1 MQRRDFLR
9 LGLGAALLP
18 GLGAAARGQALPSPP
33 AASLVPSAIE
43 SLGPER
49 LLGRVVAAADLIPAG
64 TTLVSNRDALPEER
78 VRARLDAGLAALLGP
93 DPWPQLAGPKDTVA
107 IKVNGLGAPLLSPRP
122 ELVRAI
128 VAGVRSAGVPADRVI
143 VWDRSTR
150 ELERCGFPLQTAAG
164 ALRAYGTDAL
174 RGGGYTTELE
184 SYGAVGSFVTRIVAE
199 YASVLI
205 NVGVLKDHDL
215 AGVSAGMKNLYGAIH
230 NPNRYHDHGCDP
242 HVAHVAALPSLRRRL
257 KLTVIDA
264 VLGQAQGGPAYVANW
279 IWPCDRILLACDPVA
294 CDTIAWDWIEKR
306 RAVAGLPSL
315 TEAQRAPSW
324 IETAARLGLGR
335 NRAVRIEEV

>member
-18 GLGAAARGQALPSPP
+18 GVAAQARGQTPLA
-33 AASLVPSAIE
+33 PSAIE
-43 SLGPER
+43 GLAAER
-49 LLGRVVAAADLIPAG
+49 LLGRVVAVADLIPAG
-64 TTLVSNRDALPEER
+64 ATLVSNRDALPEER
-78 VRARLDAGLAALLGP
+78 MRERLNAGLAALLGP
-93 DPWPQLAGPKDTVA
+93 DPWRQLVNRKDTVA

-128 VAGVRSAGVPADRVI
+128 AAGVRSAGVPAERVI

-150 ELERCGFPLQTAAG
+150 ELERSGFPLQTGSG
-164 ALRAYGTDAL
+164 AERAYGTDAL
-174 RGGGYTTELE
+174 RGGGYAAELE
-184 SYGAVGSFVTRIVAE
+184 SFGEVGSFVTRILTD

-215 AGVSAGMKNLYGAIH
+215 AGVSAGMKNLYGTIH
-230 NPNRYHDHGCDP
+230 NPNRYHDHGCNP
-242 HVAHVAALPSLRRRL
+242 YVAHVAALPSVRRRL

-264 VLGQAQGGPAYVANW
+264 VLGQAQGGPAYVASW

-294 CDTIAWDWIEKR
+294 GDAVAWDWIEQR
-306 RAVAGLPSL
+306 RAAAGLPTL
-315 TEAQRAPSW
+315 AEAQRAPAW
-324 IETAARLGLGR
+324 IATAAALGLGR
-335 NRAVRIEEV
+335 DRGIRIEEV